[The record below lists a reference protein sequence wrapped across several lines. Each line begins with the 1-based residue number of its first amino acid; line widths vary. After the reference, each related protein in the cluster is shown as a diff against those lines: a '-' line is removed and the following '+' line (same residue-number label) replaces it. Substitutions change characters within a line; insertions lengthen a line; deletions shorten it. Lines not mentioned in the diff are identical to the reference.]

1 MKITKDQ
8 LILGLKGFGMGMA
21 DIVPGVSGG
30 TIALITGVYD
40 NLIKSI
46 SSINKDFFK
55 LVLSFKIKEALNHLN
70 ISFLLPLLL
79 GIALAFITMSR
90 VMHYFMN
97 EYSIYTWSLFF
108 GLILASILFI
118 GKTIQNLK
126 SFNSLALICVGT
138 IIGYAIVS
146 LVPVDTP
153 NSLPMVF
160 LSGSIAICAMILPGI
175 SGSFI
180 LLILGKYL
188 YMTSALKNPMVDGNI
203 FLILTFMGG
212 CLVGILAFSKVLNH
226 LLKNFHNQTMCI
238 LLGFM
243 IGSMKKIWPWKE
255 IIETKIVRGKTHIL
269 KDVVVMPSEINSE
282 VIIALALMI
291 FGILLVLSIE
301 KFSKKT
307 YKPR

>member
-1 MKITKDQ
+1 MKMTKDQ

-55 LVLSFKIKEALNHLN
+55 LVLSFKVKEALNHLN
-70 ISFLLPLLL
+70 ISFLLPLLI
-79 GIALAFITMSR
+79 GIALAFVTMSR

-118 GKTIQNLK
+118 GKTIHNIK
-126 SFNSLALICVGT
+126 SFNSLALIGVGT

-269 KDVVVMPSEINSE
+269 KDAVFMPSEINSE

-301 KFSKKT
+301 KFSKKNL
-307 YKPR
+307 

>member
-126 SFNSLALICVGT
+126 SFNSLALIGVGT

-269 KDVVVMPSEINSE
+269 KDAVVMPSEINSE

-301 KFSKKT
+301 KFNKKNL
-307 YKPR
+307 